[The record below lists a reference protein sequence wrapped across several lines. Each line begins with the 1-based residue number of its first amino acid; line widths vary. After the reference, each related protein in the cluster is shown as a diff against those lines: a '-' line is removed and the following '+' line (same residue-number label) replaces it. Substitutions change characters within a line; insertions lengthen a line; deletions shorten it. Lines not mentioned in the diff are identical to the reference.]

1 MDVIYKKLPLFI
13 IAMICLVGCA
23 SKTALIYEHPKT
35 DIQTTSELI
44 IAVSHPIDERQPNE
58 KVDKM
63 WVDDPAKDI
72 EKVISAEL
80 KSTGLFKEI
89 VTVSLG
95 DDTKLH
101 DVDINLSSSIKELAW
116 EIPNLEEQ
124 EGKMLGISILT
135 GGIGGLIYGSGDTDF
150 YGKARLEIAIKE
162 NKTNVTLFNKEYI
175 SRVEEKMARLK
186 TDSYE
191 ERSKIIAKAVK
202 RIMEE
207 FKTDL
212 QEIIK

>member
-1 MDVIYKKLPLFI
+1 MDHIYKTLPFFLIATFLF
-13 IAMICLVGCA
+13 VGCA
-23 SKTALIYEHPKT
+23 SKTGLIYDHPKT
-35 DIQTTSELI
+35 DILTTSNLKV
-44 IAVSHPIDERQPNE
+44 AVAHPEDERQPNE

-63 WVDDPAKDI
+63 WAGDPAEDI
-72 EKVISAEL
+72 KKVISDEL

-89 VTVSLG
+89 VVLPLE
-95 DDTKLH
+95 DKTKLR
-101 DVDINLSSSIKELAW
+101 DVNFILNSSIKDLAW
-116 EIPNLEEQ
+116 EIPNLEDQ
-124 EGKMLGISILT
+124 EGKMLVISILT

-150 YGKARLEIAIKE
+150 YGKAKLKITIKE
-162 NKTNVTLFNKEYI
+162 SETNATLLDKEYV
-175 SRVEEKMARLK
+175 SRVEEKMARLN

-212 QEIIK
+212 QEVIK